1 MNNEKKCVQCGK
13 NEKLYKLNSGE
24 YVCKECLDTI
34 QSEQNEIKGYILDYL
49 SENWQIIYPETQAKV
64 LEAIALAIKIENN
77 LLNKKEVEKIFE
89 VKERMEKAF
98 E

>member
-1 MNNEKKCVQCGK
+1 MNNEKECVQCGK

-34 QSEQNEIKGYILDYL
+34 QREQNEIKEYILNYL
-49 SENWQIIYPETQAKV
+49 SENWGIIYPETQAKV
-64 LEAIALAIKIENN
+64 LEAIALTIKIESN
-77 LLNKKEVEKIFE
+77 LLDKEEIGKIFE